1 MPIELDRQ
9 KVDAALP
16 KVAPGL
22 AKYLKIMEF
31 VATDPA
37 FHDDPEFRRAFN
49 GFYRVR
55 RSAQTWQPHYFALM
69 ARAKSNGFDFSQTLE
84 ELFVATGRI
93 EASFASKLYATL
105 HPNAPVIDTVVLGN
119 LGLRLPPA
127 TVPKRLD
134 KVVNIHNC
142 LTKTFAN
149 LLATEDGKYLVQSF
163 RAAYPK
169 ASVTDEKALEL
180 VIWQIR

>member
-1 MPIELDRQ
+1 MGLQRLLPRQ
-9 KVDAALP
+9 ALRPNVAAALLRAHGESQEQRLRLLP
-16 KVAPGL
+16 NA
-22 AKYLKIMEF
+22 
-31 VATDPA
+31 
-37 FHDDPEFRRAFN
+37 RRA
-49 GFYRVR
+49 
-55 RSAQTWQPHYFALM
+55 
-69 ARAKSNGFDFSQTLE
+69 
-84 ELFVATGRI
+84 FVATGRI

-105 HPNAPVIDTVVLGN
+105 HPNAPVIDTVVLEN
-119 LGLRLPPA
+119 LGLRLQSA